1 MPPHAFDS
9 IVNPCLEHLKYLK
22 LLEQL
27 CEQEYSSRKRSVGR
41 KTRRGMVKYSKGEE
55 CWQRLVALYRCAAE
69 YYCERNM
76 GCWTHNMFI
85 GIAIIMFPSSRL
97 CPHATKGPSVHQRVT
112 RHVSSQTRYESTV
125 SAPLSPSQQSS
136 S

>member
-41 KTRRGMVKYSKGEE
+41 KTRRGMEKNSKGEE
-55 CWQRLVALYRCAAE
+55 CWQRFVALYRFAAE
-69 YYCERNM
+69 YCCER
-76 GCWTHNMFI
+76 
-85 GIAIIMFPSSRL
+85 SSNGL
-97 CPHATKGPSVHQRVT
+97 
-112 RHVSSQTRYESTV
+112 
-125 SAPLSPSQQSS
+125 LD
-136 S
+136 